1 MSPIVTV
8 TQLPSRAEQEKIQE
22 KQQFKVAAVA
32 SLAPDAAETMSERG
46 VRQMKTWTQV
56 ESAQAKK
63 GSWGRNDCR
72 DRDGTNAWEP
82 EAEAPEQPVQKPRH
96 HPRSRMNRKPV

>member
-32 SLAPDAAETMSERG
+32 SLAPYTAETMSERG

-56 ESAQAKK
+56 ESTQAKK
-63 GSWGRNDCR
+63 GR
-72 DRDGTNAWEP
+72 DRDGTKAWEP
-82 EAEAPEQPVQKPRH
+82 EAEAPEQPVQKSRH